1 MNPSSLKH
9 FIKQIEVS
17 FLHVYIYIYK
27 IKKHICNFGKNL
39 VARKL
44 PVLEIGSSDKERRFR
59 EFSKR
64 QRLDSLE
71 RVRDS
76 NGSGAVVRFGGERAE
91 WERFIYLFI

>member
-1 MNPSSLKH
+1 M
-9 FIKQIEVS
+9 
-17 FLHVYIYIYK
+17 
-27 IKKHICNFGKNL
+27 
-39 VARKL
+39 
-44 PVLEIGSSDKERRFR
+44 LEIGSSDKERRFR

-64 QRLDSLE
+64 QRPYSLE

>member
-1 MNPSSLKH
+1 MY
-9 FIKQIEVS
+9 I
-17 FLHVYIYIYK
+17 YIYIYK